1 MDLPQMVK
9 VLIVFKIVNKW
20 TDLKKTQSD
29 SIDFQTF
36 QTTLWIKQWLET
48 KTLFTH
54 NTNLCIQSNQ
64 GADSTIFLTQ
74 SSNIKIKIV
83 TNPTLSIHFI
93 AVSQVMFQIQIR
105 EKEVEKDQDREQKNN
120 KKES

>member
-36 QTTLWIKQWLET
+36 QTTLWIKQWLEI

-74 SSNIKIKIV
+74 SSNIKIKII

-93 AVSQVMFQIQIR
+93 ALSQVMFQIQIR

>member
-74 SSNIKIKIV
+74 SSNIKIKII

-93 AVSQVMFQIQIR
+93 ALSQVMFQIQIR

>member
-93 AVSQVMFQIQIR
+93 ALSQVMFQIQIR

>member
-36 QTTLWIKQWLET
+36 QTTLWIKQWLEI

-93 AVSQVMFQIQIR
+93 ALSQVMFQIQIR

>member
-64 GADSTIFLTQ
+64 GADLTIFLTQ

-83 TNPTLSIHFI
+83 TNLTLSIHFI
-93 AVSQVMFQIQIR
+93 ALSQVMFQIQIR

-120 KKES
+120 KKEI